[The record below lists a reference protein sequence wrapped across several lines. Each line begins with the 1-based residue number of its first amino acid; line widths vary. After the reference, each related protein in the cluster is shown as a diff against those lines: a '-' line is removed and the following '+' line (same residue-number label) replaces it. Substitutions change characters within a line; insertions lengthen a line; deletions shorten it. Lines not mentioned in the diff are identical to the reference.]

1 VKYLTG
7 FAALLLLAACS
18 GDPGAGPIL
27 IEAEK
32 VALYPDAP
40 ERLDVGA
47 LEYRGGLVLTSPDDR
62 FGGLSALEV
71 EDGRL
76 LAISDSAYWLT
87 AHLEFDDAGMLTGLS
102 NAFYAPM
109 LGPDGQPLTGDAA
122 DAEGLAPLGNGAF
135 AVSFERE
142 HRIARYDISPDWS
155 GVAIATPA
163 PLPAPPGLDRLRDN
177 SGIEALAP
185 AEGGYW
191 AGIEYPIVDG
201 RPHSIWLI
209 RDGEEAAVQDHRAAG
224 GFGVTGMARFEEDWL
239 ILERFYSRDVGNR
252 IRIVVFDSDLPY
264 LQAGDVA
271 LTARQQTEPLAELEP
286 GMTIDNFEGIA
297 VGDVNGEMRVF
308 ILSDDNYNP
317 GQRTLLMSFA
327 FGEGRIGS
335 DSQ

>member
-1 VKYLTG
+1 MKYLTG

-47 LEYRGGLVLTSPDDR
+47 LEYRGGLVLTSPDGR
-62 FGGLSALEV
+62 FGGLSGMEI
-71 EDGRL
+71 EGDRL

-87 AHLEFDDAGMLTGLS
+87 AHLEFDDAGMLTGVS

-109 LGPDGQPLTGDAA
+109 LDASGQHLTGEAA
-122 DAEGLAPLGNGAF
+122 DAEGLARLGNGAF

-142 HRIARYDISPDWS
+142 HRIDRYDLSPDWS

-177 SGIEALAP
+177 SGIEALVGP
-185 AEGGYW
+185 SDGYW
-191 AGIEYPIVDG
+191 AGIEYPIIEG
-201 RPHSIWLI
+201 QPHSIWHI
-209 RDGEEAAVQDHRAAG
+209 RDGEEPYVINYPAEAGFGLTGLTRAA
-224 GFGVTGMARFEEDWL
+224 ANL
-239 ILERFYSRDVGNR
+239 IALERFYSRDIGNR
-252 IRIVVFDSDLPY
+252 ARIVLLDSNLSDLEPGVT
-264 LQAGDVA
+264 AVVA
-271 LTARQQTEPLAELEP
+271 RNHPDGLATFEP

-297 VGDVNGEMRVF
+297 VGEVNGEMRLF

-327 FGEGRIGS
+327 IVE
-335 DSQ
+335 

>member
-1 VKYLTG
+1 MKYLTG
-7 FAALLLLAACS
+7 FAVLLLLAACT

-27 IEAEK
+27 IESEK

-62 FGGLSALEV
+62 FGGLSALEF
-71 EDGRL
+71 ENGRL

-87 AHLEFDDAGMLTGLS
+87 AHPEFDDAGMLTGLS

-142 HRIARYDISPDWS
+142 HRIDRYDIAPDWS
-155 GVAIATPA
+155 GVAIATPT
-163 PLPAPPGLDRLRDN
+163 PLPAPPGTDRLRGN
-177 SGIEALAP
+177 GGIEALAP
-185 AEGGYW
+185 AAGGYW

-201 RPHSIWLI
+201 RPHSIWLL
-209 RDGEEAAVQDHRAAG
+209 RNGAEPVVFNHNAAP
-224 GFGVTGMARFEEDWL
+224 GFGLTGLALDDTGL
-239 ILERFYSRDVGNR
+239 VVLERFWSRDIGNR
-252 IRIVVFDSDLPY
+252 VRIVS
-264 LQAGDVA
+264 LQQMIQPGDVPVA
-271 LTARQQTEPLAELEP
+271 GTPVPTVLAEFEP
-286 GMTIDNFEGIA
+286 DMTIDNFEGIA
-297 VGDVNGEMRVF
+297 IGEVNGETRLF

-317 GQRTLLMSFA
+317 GQRTLLLSFA
-327 FGEGRIGS
+327 FAQGRIGS
-335 DSQ
+335 DSR